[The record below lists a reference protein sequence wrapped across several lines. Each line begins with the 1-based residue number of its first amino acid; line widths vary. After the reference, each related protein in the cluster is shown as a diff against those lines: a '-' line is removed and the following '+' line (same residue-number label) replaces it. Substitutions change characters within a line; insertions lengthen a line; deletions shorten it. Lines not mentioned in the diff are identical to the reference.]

1 MIAIR
6 EFESTGIIPVKQQIR
21 KGKTIMWISD
31 KDMEK
36 IVKMYVFD
44 EIQVS
49 GLFISESVS
58 DISGLKLY
66 TAADIYCDCYVEEFY
81 SKNLAIRWLTGD
93 YESLEELLEADNRYY
108 DKLEVNCQL

>member
-1 MIAIR
+1 
-6 EFESTGIIPVKQQIR
+6 
-21 KGKTIMWISD
+21 
-31 KDMEK
+31 MEK

-44 EIQVS
+44 KIQVS

-58 DISGLKLY
+58 DLSGLKLY